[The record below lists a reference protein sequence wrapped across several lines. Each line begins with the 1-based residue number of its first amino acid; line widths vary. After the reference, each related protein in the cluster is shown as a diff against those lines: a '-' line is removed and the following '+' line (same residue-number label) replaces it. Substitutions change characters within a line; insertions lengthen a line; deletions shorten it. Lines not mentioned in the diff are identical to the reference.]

1 MEPNMNNDSSTTGA
15 ENPLNGSL
23 ADEGQTSANQPQFVS
38 VEQMNRALSGYNN
51 RLEKKF
57 QETLT
62 NALNPLQQL
71 LGNLQNPVNV
81 DDTVPSNTPVQ
92 TPQPS
97 QPNKEILKLQ
107 RSLDEMNQRVKAS
120 EQERETAVKQAIEE
134 KVKSQVLS
142 TLTGLKVEKGD
153 QVFKLIRDNIVIGDD
168 GSVKMKAVD
177 PSFGFEEEKD
187 LKSGLTDWLNS
198 DGIHFLPPRNI
209 GGSGASNTKSGTGQR
224 IINPQDLAK
233 MKPSEL
239 AKVNLKEVFG
249 NETLATFFN
258 TNQ

>member
-134 KVKSQVLS
+134 K
-142 TLTGLKVEKGD
+142 
-153 QVFKLIRDNIVIGDD
+153 
-168 GSVKMKAVD
+168 
-177 PSFGFEEEKD
+177 D